1 MKTEIIAVGTELLLG
16 QIVNTNAAYLSEEL
30 AGLGYEVYYQT
41 VVGDNLERLDRAL
54 TIAESR
60 SQCIILCGGLGPTED
75 DLTKKATAKH
85 LNTSLVLDK
94 EGERRIRE
102 MFEKRQQT
110 MTLNNLQQAETLK
123 GSVTLQNPNGL
134 AVGCYICQ
142 EDQHYFLL
150 PGPPNE
156 LKPMFA
162 EEVVPILQTI
172 NQTED
177 RLYSRVLR
185 FYGIGESR
193 LVTVIQQELEEQTN
207 PTIAPYAKS
216 NEVTLR
222 LTAKAKNQH
231 EADLLLRQQEEKI
244 LAKIGDYFY
253 GYGDDNSLAE
263 ETVKLLKE
271 KNKTITAAESL
282 TAGLFQSTLG
292 EVPGVS
298 QVFKG
303 GFVTYSAEMK
313 EKLLSIDSHLIETYG
328 VVSRECAEAMAV
340 QARKKVDADY
350 GLSFTG
356 VAGPDELES
365 QPAGTVWIALAD
377 REGIVDCQKFSF
389 TRDRQAVRDASVM
402 AGLNLLRKQL
412 KK

>member
-75 DLTKKATAKH
+75 DLTKKAAAKH
-85 LNTSLVLDK
+85 LNISLVLDK

-110 MTLNNLQQAETLK
+110 MTPNNLQQAETLK
-123 GSVTLQNPNGL
+123 GSMTLQNPNGL
-134 AVGCYICQ
+134 AVGSYICQ
-142 EDQHYFLL
+142 EDRHYFLL

-162 EEVVPILQTI
+162 KEVVPILQTI
-172 NQTED
+172 NQTEN
-177 RLYSRVLR
+177 RLCSRVLR

-193 LVTVIQQELEEQTN
+193 LVTVIQQELDEQTN

-231 EADLLLRQQEEKI
+231 EADLLLHQEEEKI

-253 GYGDDNSLAE
+253 GYGDDNSLAK
-263 ETVKLLKE
+263 ETVKILKE

-292 EVPGVS
+292 EISGVS

-313 EKLLSIDSHLIETYG
+313 EKLLSIDSNLIETYG

-340 QARKKVDADY
+340 QVRKIVDVDY

-356 VAGPDELES
+356 VAGPDELEN

-377 REGIVDCQKFSF
+377 RKGIVDCQKFSF